1 LPSTPTSAGWF
12 ILPYIMTDDVLQ
24 SAYSIL
30 DRAAQSVV
38 ELRTS
43 NDDEKERE
51 TLDRIQFLRDGLRHV
66 ELTRDVICY
75 GYEKSRPA
83 DATYERYVQLRQQLD
98 AFRVELDERNVVWK
112 DFTDLQ
118 EARRNVPTHESR
130 TKGGDLKERVDPSG
144 KDVDSIN

>member
-1 LPSTPTSAGWF
+1 YMKFWEKFSEDAAYNVVARKATPGSVKGIFEQLVEQYDLPSTPTSAGWF

-30 DRAAQSVV
+30 DRAAHSVV

-83 DATYERYVQLRQQLD
+83 DATYERYVRSEEHTS
-98 AFRVELDERNVVWK
+98 EL
-112 DFTDLQ
+112 Q
-118 EARRNVPTHESR
+118 SR
-130 TKGGDLKERVDPSG
+130 ENLVCR
-144 KDVDSIN
+144 